1 MVPMFLDEQALKK
14 SVVAISAILFIALMT
29 IPLIGEDFERQ
40 AEGGTFSNS
49 PLADTGVE
57 GEGRGI
63 PMLPVFMAG
72 FLTLLL
78 GFIIGWLVAWIVLLR
93 IPGAHPGPLWSKVLL
108 GTAALA
114 VVLLALMFLPWI
126 KLPAQAG
133 TQVAQAATYTPYPT
147 HTPIPTYT
155 RYPTD
160 TPVPTY
166 TPLPTF
172 TPLPTSTPTKTP
184 TRTPTSTKMPTRTPT
199 STASVTPTKEPK
211 ATATATARPTQTPTT
226 EEVSGL
232 PDTGA
237 VLSEMAKTAAMIV
250 LALLLI
256 GGGIW
261 EARRKRH

>member
-1 MVPMFLDEQALKK
+1 MFLDEQALKK
-14 SVVAISAILFIALMT
+14 SVVAISAILFIALMAV
-29 IPLIGEDFERQ
+29 PLIGGDFERR
-40 AEGGTFSNS
+40 AEGGMFSNS
-49 PLADTGVE
+49 PLAGTGMD

-63 PMLPVFMAG
+63 PMLSVFMAG

-93 IPGAHPGPLWSKVLL
+93 IPGAHPGLLWSKVLL

-114 VVLLALMFLPWI
+114 VVLLALMFSPWI
-126 KLPAQAG
+126 KLPARAG

-184 TRTPTSTKMPTRTPT
+184 TRTPTPTKTPTRTPT
-199 STASVTPTKEPK
+199 STATVTPTKEPK
-211 ATATATARPTQTPTT
+211 ATATATARPTQTPTP

-237 VLSEMAKTAAMIV
+237 VLSEMGRTAAMIV

-261 EARRKRH
+261 EARRQRR

>member
-1 MVPMFLDEQALKK
+1 MFLDEQALKK

-29 IPLIGEDFERQ
+29 IPLIGGNFERQ
-40 AEGGTFSNS
+40 VEGGMFSNS
-49 PLADTGVE
+49 PFADTGMD
-57 GEGRGI
+57 GERRDI
-63 PMLPVFMAG
+63 PMLSVFIAG

-93 IPGAHPGPLWSKVLL
+93 IPGTHPGPLWSKVLL
-108 GTAALA
+108 GSAALA
-114 VVLLALMFLPWI
+114 VILLALMFSPWI
-126 KLPAQAG
+126 KLPARAG

-172 TPLPTSTPTKTP
+172 TPFPTSTPTKTP
-184 TRTPTSTKMPTRTPT
+184 TRTPTSTA
-199 STASVTPTKEPK
+199 TATPTKEPK
-211 ATATATARPTQTPTT
+211 ATATATARPTQTPTP

-237 VLSEMAKTAAMIV
+237 VLSEMNRTAAMIA

-261 EARRKRH
+261 EARRKRQR